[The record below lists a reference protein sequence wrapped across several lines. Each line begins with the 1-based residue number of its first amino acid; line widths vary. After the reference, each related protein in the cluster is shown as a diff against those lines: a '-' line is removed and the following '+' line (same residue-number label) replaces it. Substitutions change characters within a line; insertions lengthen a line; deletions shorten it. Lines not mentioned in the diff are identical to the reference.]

1 MKENE
6 TMKQRLVLGGLA
18 LAAIGA
24 TCGGDGSTFSSGL
37 DKGAELGSL
46 SAGDAQKVCESL
58 STWMKDNLAGDI
70 KEMSCR
76 LAGFTASQIASSAQ
90 KQTACTTAYDQ
101 CMKQPAESSEPTDC
115 NKPSAS
121 CKATV
126 GELEAC
132 INEISP
138 FMKQVF
144 GSFPSCAQIA
154 SGSAP
159 TPPTNLQP
167 PASCTSLQSKCA
179 ELDLPTAFPQ

>member
-1 MKENE
+1 
-6 TMKQRLVLGGLA
+6 MKQRLVLGGLA

-58 STWMKDNLAGDI
+58 SVWMKDNLEGEL

-76 LAGFTASQIASSAQ
+76 IAGFSAYQIAAAAQ

-101 CMKQPAESSEPTDC
+101 CMKKPSESNEPTDC
-115 NKPSAS
+115 NKPTTS

-126 GELEAC
+126 GELESC
-132 INEISP
+132 VNEMGP
-138 FMKQVF
+138 LLKQVV
-144 GSFPSCAQIA
+144 GSFPTCAQVA
-154 SGSAP
+154 SGGTP
-159 TPPTNLQP
+159 TPPANLKP
-167 PASCTSLQSKCA
+167 PAACTALQTKCA
-179 ELDLPTAFPQ
+179 DLDLPSLPQ